1 MAKLSKIIILCAKW
15 VFSPL
20 TTHVLIKK
28 CKKWFAPAFYRVK
41 TPFFGQ
47 KCPYFG
53 QIKAFLSNFWHW
65 TPKILQYV
73 HKFCWCM
80 GFQVKILIG
89 FDGEGFWVQ
98 KKLSRAIWKSLFL
111 PEIQVL
117 KLFWPPIPIFSPK
130 VPSKYPHM
138 MIGHVVGPHCY
149 LYKVPGSLNI
159 PIVTIFLDPTCQ
171 SWPQMSPI
179 SAKIMI
185 YVQNLFFPNSSNPNR
200 KIFNGPSLRKHLYC
214 SIGTH
219 KIIILAHLRPTLA
232 SWV

>member
-1 MAKLSKIIILCAKW
+1 MIGHILGSHWYHWWAPRSSNRPIVTISLDPTCQSWPQRSQNGQIVKNHN
-15 VFSPL
+15 FMCKMSFFHL

-53 QIKAFLSNFWHW
+53 HKKAFLSNFWHW

-80 GFQVKILIG
+80 GFQVKIFIG

-117 KLFWPPIPIFSPK
+117 KLFWPSWPFFHQS
-130 VPSKYPHM
+130 YPQ
-138 MIGHVVGPHCY
+138 IRTGHVVGLHRQ
-149 LYKVPGSLNI
+149 LYSVPGPLNMHI
-159 PIVTIFLDPTCQ
+159 ATIFLDSTCQ
-171 SWPQMSPI
+171 
-179 SAKIMI
+179 
-185 YVQNLFFPNSSNPNR
+185 N
-200 KIFNGPSLRKHLYC
+200 
-214 SIGTH
+214 
-219 KIIILAHLRPTLA
+219 
-232 SWV
+232 